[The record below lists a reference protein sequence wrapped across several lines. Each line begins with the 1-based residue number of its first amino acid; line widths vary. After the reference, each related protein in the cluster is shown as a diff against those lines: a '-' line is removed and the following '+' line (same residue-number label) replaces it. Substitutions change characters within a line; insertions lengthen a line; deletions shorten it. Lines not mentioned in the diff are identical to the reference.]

1 MYVSAALGRIQGR
14 QRFSAY
20 AAYYQGTDRCRSRDS
35 GSRSLSISCNVPR
48 MRRLQA
54 HDRAH
59 RAGEVRMKVKDTVF
73 IFGLVFIGI
82 PLIGLATVFI
92 EMLRGAL

>member
-1 MYVSAALGRIQGR
+1 
-14 QRFSAY
+14 
-20 AAYYQGTDRCRSRDS
+20 
-35 GSRSLSISCNVPR
+35 
-48 MRRLQA
+48 
-54 HDRAH
+54 
-59 RAGEVRMKVKDTVF
+59 MKVKDTLF

>member
-1 MYVSAALGRIQGR
+1 MKLGDLVRVT
-14 QRFSAY
+14 FS
-20 AAYYQGTDRCRSRDS
+20 RSR
-35 GSRSLSISCNVPR
+35 RHSIYRNVPR